1 MGQAEKRYEK
11 PFVHDKYYRDHYYDS
26 DFHYL
31 EERGKEGSG

>member
-1 MGQAEKRYEK
+1 MGQAEERYEK
-11 PFVHDKYYRDHYYDS
+11 SFLRGKYCRDNYYDS